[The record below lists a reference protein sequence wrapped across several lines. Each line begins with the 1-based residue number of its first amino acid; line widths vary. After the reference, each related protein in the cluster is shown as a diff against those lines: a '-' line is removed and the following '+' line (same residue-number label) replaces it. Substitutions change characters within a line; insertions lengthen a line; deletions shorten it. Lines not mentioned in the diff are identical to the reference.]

1 MDILVRSDG
10 DQRTFQ
16 VKSHMEFRMLISL
29 KVNFINEEVFKDGVL
44 QEGMVKNEMIGFK
57 ESEASIKKTASG
69 YDLIINGKRQ
79 PCDES
84 TITYTV
90 ANIYTQE
97 PRDGQKVYSQYYGK
111 YFIFERLGDHE
122 YKFESPEGDNFY
134 WYENGVC
141 TKVRVER
148 DFATVYFN
156 LKPESLADVRTG
168 KTKF

>member
-1 MDILVRSDG
+1 MDILVRKEG
-10 DQRTFQ
+10 DLQTFL

-29 KVNFINEEVFKDGVL
+29 KVNFINEETFQDGVL
-44 QEGMVKNEMIGFK
+44 QQGMVKNEMIGFK
-57 ESEASIKKTASG
+57 ESEAAITKSSSG
-69 YDLIINGKRQ
+69 YHLTINGKRQ

-84 TITYTV
+84 AITYTV

-97 PRDGQKVYSQYYGK
+97 PEDGQKVYSQYYGK
-111 YFIFERLGDHE
+111 YFTFEQLGDHQF
-122 YKFESPEGDNFY
+122 KFESPEGDNFY

-148 DFATVYFN
+148 DFATVHFN
-156 LKPESLADVRTG
+156 LKPESLADVRKG